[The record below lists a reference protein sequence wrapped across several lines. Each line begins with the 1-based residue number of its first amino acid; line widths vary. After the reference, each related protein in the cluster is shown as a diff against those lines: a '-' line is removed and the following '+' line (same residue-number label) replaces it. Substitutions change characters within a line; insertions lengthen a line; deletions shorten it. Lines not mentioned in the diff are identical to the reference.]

1 MKRLD
6 LLFSFWILIWYVL
19 YIINLIKYN
28 PKFWL
33 FIALLSTLYNFYVM
47 FYFKRYYMAVVFI
60 IIVIIFKVIP
70 IWTLRNTALRVK
82 DIVAGLVLFIIYYI
96 WLTYNNDTL
105 YSLFH
110 GFYISIR
117 DNKPTSIE
125 FMYFLNS
132 LKILSIKQ

>member
-28 PKFWL
+28 PKFWF

-47 FYFKRYYMAVVFI
+47 FYFKRYYMALVFI

-82 DIVAGLVLFIIYYI
+82 DIIAGLLLFIIYYI

-125 FMYFLNS
+125 FMYLLNS

>member
-1 MKRLD
+1 
-6 LLFSFWILIWYVL
+6 
-19 YIINLIKYN
+19 
-28 PKFWL
+28 
-33 FIALLSTLYNFYVM
+33 
-47 FYFKRYYMAVVFI
+47 MAVVFI